1 VRFPG
6 NQIFIYPAGDDFP
19 GQTNILIGFVRQH
32 PVGAGNQYGWVRL
45 EREIADPRNVF
56 REDGSERQVTFMP
69 TGFAV
74 HPIPD
79 QPIRAGEPPDLPQL
93 VTEVLPPEEGLPT
106 RVRVSWAAGWASMRL
121 ESAVELA
128 NPVQWSPV
136 FGVNG
141 TEAVFELPEDG
152 QLYLRLAY
160 AP

>member
-1 VRFPG
+1 M
-6 NQIFIYPAGDDFP
+6 NDDSFP

-32 PVGAGNQYGWVRL
+32 PLGAGQPYGRVRL
-45 EREIADPRNVF
+45 ERETADTRKAF

-69 TGFAV
+69 GGFAV

-93 VTEVLPPEEGLPT
+93 ATEVLPPEEGLLT
-106 RVRVSWAAGWASMRL
+106 RVRVSWAAGWAMMRL

-136 FGVNG
+136 LGVNG
-141 TEAVFELPEDG
+141 TYAVFELPEDG
-152 QLYLRLAY
+152 QLYLRLAC